1 MTNRNH
7 CIIYSDWSSVP
18 NAELGQGIRLD
29 ANYYYWPAS
38 WVADRPG
45 FFTGSGFPQRFAET
59 NGALIDVYQAATQL
73 TDESGQ
79 DVASEISVLLDNAI
93 GPAGYYGVVTANMHT
108 DDPDNPGAD
117 AIIAAA
123 QARGVPVVSARQM
136 LTWLDGRNTSSFQGL
151 AFSGGRLSFSVAQGA
166 GATGLQAMLPASGPT
181 GALQAIARNGQ
192 PVAFATQT
200 IKGITYATFPADAGS
215 YVATYPAPAPA
226 AAVATQGAASKKT
239 ARIRT
244 VEVLSRRTAAPTF
257 PRVQLSTQR
266 LRPGG
271 GRSLAI
277 TFRLKHTSRVVLT
290 FRTTKGKIV
299 RRIRTPRRYKA
310 GTVLR
315 LRWDGRDSKGRYVKA
330 GRYRFTLTAT
340 GSHYQKT
347 ARGSV
352 RVLAAS

>member
-1 MTNRNH
+1 M
-7 CIIYSDWSSVP
+7 
-18 NAELGQGIRLD
+18 
-29 ANYYYWPAS
+29 
-38 WVADRPG
+38 
-45 FFTGSGFPQRFAET
+45 RFAET
-59 NGALIDVYQAATQL
+59 DGSLIDVYQAATQL

-79 DVASEISVLLDNAI
+79 DVADEVRVLLDNAI

-108 DDPDNPGAD
+108 DEPDSPGAD

-136 LTWLDGRNTSSFQGL
+136 LTWLDGRNNSSFQGL
-151 AFSGGRLSFSVAQGA
+151 GFSGGRLTFTVAQGA
-166 GATGLQAMLPASGPT
+166 GATGLQGMLPASGPT
-181 GALQAIARNGQ
+181 GALQSIARNGQ

-200 IKGITYATFPADAGS
+200 IKGITYATFPADGGA
-215 YVATYPAPAPA
+215 YVATYPAPP
-226 AAVATQGAASKKT
+226 AVATAAGAPSRKA
-239 ARIRT
+239 AAIRT

-257 PRVQLSTQR
+257 PRVKLSTHT

-277 TFRLKHTSRVVLT
+277 TFRLRHTSRVVLT

-315 LRWDGRDSKGRYVKA
+315 LRWDGRDSKGRYVKPA
-330 GRYRFTLTAT
+330 RYRFTLTAT
-340 GSHYQKT
+340 GAHYQKT

-352 RVLAAS
+352 RVLAATA

>member
-1 MTNRNH
+1 
-7 CIIYSDWSSVP
+7 
-18 NAELGQGIRLD
+18 
-29 ANYYYWPAS
+29 
-38 WVADRPG
+38 
-45 FFTGSGFPQRFAET
+45 
-59 NGALIDVYQAATQL
+59 
-73 TDESGQ
+73 
-79 DVASEISVLLDNAI
+79 
-93 GPAGYYGVVTANMHT
+93 MHT
-108 DDPDNPGAD
+108 DDPDSPGAD

-136 LTWLDGRNTSSFQGL
+136 LTWLDGRNTSSFQAL
-151 AFSGGRLSFSVAQGA
+151 SFSGGRLSFSVAQGA
-166 GATGLQAMLPASGPT
+166 GATGLQGMLPASGPT
-181 GALQAIARNGQ
+181 GPLQALSRNGQ

-200 IKGITYATFPADAGS
+200 IKGITYATFPADAGA
-215 YVATYPAPAPA
+215 YVATYPAPPAVPAPA
-226 AAVATQGAASKKT
+226 TGASKK
-239 ARIRT
+239 AASVRT

-257 PRVQLSTQR
+257 PRLKLSTHT

-290 FRTTKGKIV
+290 FRTSKGKIV

-315 LRWDGRDSKGRYVKA
+315 LRWDGRDSKGRYVKP

-352 RVLAAS
+352 RVLAAAA